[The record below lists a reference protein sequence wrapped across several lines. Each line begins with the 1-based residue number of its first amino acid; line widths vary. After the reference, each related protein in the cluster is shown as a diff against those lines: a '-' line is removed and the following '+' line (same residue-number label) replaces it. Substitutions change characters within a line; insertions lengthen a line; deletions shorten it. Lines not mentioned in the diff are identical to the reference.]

1 MLGEKSAPVREEP
14 VGGIAEP
21 DRMPTPA
28 LLNEVRQR
36 IDEVLRD
43 FTAAKAQQIPA
54 GVDIGPA
61 VRALADF
68 VLTGGKRIRAQLG
81 YWGWRGAGG
90 EDDER
95 DSAYRAGAALE
106 LCHCFG
112 LIHDD
117 IIDASETRRGRP
129 TLHRQLA
136 QLHSEQ
142 SWRGSSDAF
151 GNSTALLL
159 GDLCLFWADELLTR
173 ACGPDRMA
181 AVRSA
186 WHEMRVAEVCGQ
198 MFEMVAQAGRDF
210 TVATGLAVAR
220 YKTAL
225 YATARPL
232 QVGGALAGAP
242 ADLLRS
248 YLDFGT
254 PLGEAFQLRDD
265 ILGVFGKPEVTG
277 KSATDDLLEGKPT
290 VLIARALDLAD
301 ADQRAA
307 IDRLYGDPDL
317 DEDGATV
324 LREAILTTGAKDS
337 VEEMIKERVEL
348 ALATLADSRATGEA
362 RRVLSDLALMITDR
376 DS

>member
-1 MLGEKSAPVREEP
+1 MSTRAV
-14 VGGIAEP
+14 
-21 DRMPTPA
+21 
-28 LLNEVRQR
+28 LNDVRQR
-36 IDEVLRD
+36 IDAVLRE
-43 FTAAKAQQIPA
+43 FTDAKAEQIPA

-61 VRALADF
+61 VRLLADF
-68 VLTGGKRIRAQLG
+68 VLIGGKRIRAQLG

-90 EDDER
+90 QDEEI
-95 DSAYRAGAALE
+95 DGAYRAGAALE

-129 TLHRQLA
+129 TLHRALA
-136 QLHSEQ
+136 GLHSQ
-142 SWRGSSDAF
+142 QTWRGSSDSF

-173 ACGPDRMA
+173 ACPPDRIS

-186 WHEMRVAEVCGQ
+186 WHDMRVAEVCGQ

-210 TVATGLAVAR
+210 TVPTGLAVAR

-242 ADLLRS
+242 PDLLRS

-265 ILGVFGKPEVTG
+265 ILGVFGTPEVTG

-290 VLIARALDLAD
+290 VLIARALELAD
-301 ADQRAA
+301 AEQRAA
-307 IDRLYGDPDL
+307 IDRFYGDPHL
-317 DEDGATV
+317 DEDGAAV
-324 LREAILTTGAKDS
+324 LREAIHATGAKDS

-348 ALATLADSRATGEA
+348 ALAALADSRATGEA
-362 RRVLSDLALMITDR
+362 RTVLSDLALMITDR